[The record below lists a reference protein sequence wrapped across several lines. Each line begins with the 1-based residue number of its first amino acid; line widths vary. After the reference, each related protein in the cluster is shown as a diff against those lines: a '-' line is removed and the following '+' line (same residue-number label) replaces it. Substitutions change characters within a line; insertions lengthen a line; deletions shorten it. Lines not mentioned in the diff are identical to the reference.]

1 MGGLVRPLREEV
13 KVQCGC
19 TCWCRSGFS
28 SDEGVDGNEDGAKLK
43 PPPKSIYLKNDF
55 YYYYFGLWL
64 LLGE

>member
-43 PPPKSIYLKNDF
+43 PPPKSIYLK
-55 YYYYFGLWL
+55 
-64 LLGE
+64 